1 MNFITA
7 VFFGLI
13 VLVFPLFLYLCF
25 KFATYGFYR
34 GKHIAKDSK
43 IQNRE
48 NSQKEK
54 GVKES

>member
-1 MNFITA
+1 MNIATA
-7 VFFGLI
+7 VFFGLSI
-13 VLVFPLFLYLCF
+13 LVFPLFLYLCF

-34 GKHIAKDSK
+34 GKYKAKDSK